1 MSLLPLE
8 EAQARLLALATPLE
22 PLSAPLGEALGRW
35 LAEPLVAQRDQPWTD
50 LSAMDGYAIRHA
62 DLPGPWALAG
72 ESSAGDGQSDTQLSA
87 GQAMRI
93 FTGAPLP
100 AGADTVMVQEDV
112 AASGAVIT
120 LSGDGPAARGLHIRA
135 RASDFAQG
143 AKLLAPGTKIGPAQ
157 IGLAALAGHAALIVR
172 RAPRIAI
179 LSTGNE
185 LVSPG
190 APCPPG
196 KLPASNGIML
206 DAMARGAGASVLFE
220 RLVPDDLAQLTAALR
235 DASDADIIVT
245 SGGASVG
252 DHDLVRPALEA
263 AGGQIDFW
271 RIAMRPGKP
280 LIVGRLGKA
289 IVLGL
294 PGNPVASMVTG
305 GLFLLPLIRHLAGS
319 PAPLPRP
326 TSPRLGTAMPGIGIR
341 TDFVRATLDQ
351 GIVTPL
357 GLQDSAA
364 MHAAAQA
371 NALIMRPAHAPA
383 ADAGDEVDIMDWASL
398 GLAG

>member
-1 MSLLPLE
+1 MSLLPVE
-8 EAQARLLALATPLE
+8 DAQARLLALASPLE
-22 PLSAPLGEALGRW
+22 RITVPLGEAIGRW
-35 LAEPLVAQRDQPWTD
+35 LAEPLIAQRDQPWTD

-62 DLPGPWALAG
+62 DLPGPWTLAG
-72 ESSAGDGQSDTQLSA
+72 ESSAGGLHPEVQLA
-87 GQAMRI
+87 TGQAIRI

-100 AGADTVMVQEDV
+100 LGADTVMVQEDV
-112 AASGAVIT
+112 SADGNVIR
-120 LSGDGPAARGLHIRA
+120 LSGDGPAAAGQHVRR
-135 RASDFAQG
+135 RASDFAKG
-143 AKLLAPGTKIGPAQ
+143 APLLARGAKIGPVQ
-157 IGLAALAGHAALIVR
+157 IGLAALSGNSRLIVHR
-172 RAPRIAI
+172 QPRIAI

-206 DAMARGAGASVLFE
+206 DAMVRCAGGDILFE
-220 RLVPDDLAQLTAALR
+220 RLVPDDLAMLTAALQE
-235 DASDADIIVT
+235 AAEADIIVT

-271 RIAMRPGKP
+271 KIAMRPGKP

-305 GLFLLPLIRHLAGS
+305 GLFLLPLIRHLAGC
-319 PAPLPRP
+319 PAPLPQAKHAQ
-326 TSPRLGTAMPGIGIR
+326 LGAAMPEVGAR
-341 TDFVRATLDQ
+341 TDFVRATLDD
-351 GIVTPL
+351 GVVTPL

-371 NALIMRPAHAPA
+371 NALIIRPARAPA
-383 ADAGDEVDIMDWASL
+383 AREGDDVSIMDWASL
-398 GLAG
+398 GLA

>member
-1 MSLLPLE
+1 MSLLPVE
-8 EAQARLLALATPLE
+8 EAQARLLALASPLE
-22 PLSAPLGEALGRW
+22 RVSVPLGDAMGRW
-35 LAEPLVAQRDQPWTD
+35 LAEPLIAQRDQPWTD

-62 DLPGPWALAG
+62 DLPGPWMLAG
-72 ESSAGDGQSDTQLSA
+72 ESSAGGLHPEAQLA
-87 GQAMRI
+87 TGQAIRI

-100 AGADTVMVQEDV
+100 LGADTVMVQEDV
-112 AASGAVIT
+112 SADGTVIR
-120 LSGDGPAARGLHIRA
+120 LSGDGPAATGQHVRR
-135 RASDFAQG
+135 RASDFAKG
-143 AKLLAPGTKIGPAQ
+143 APLLAGGSKIGPAQ
-157 IGLAALAGHAALIVR
+157 IGLAALAGNAGLIVHR
-172 RAPRIAI
+172 QPRIAI

-206 DAMARGAGASVLFE
+206 DAMVRGAGGHMLFE
-220 RLVPDDLAQLTAALR
+220 RLVPDDLAMLTTALQE
-235 DASDADIIVT
+235 ASEADIIVT

-271 RIAMRPGKP
+271 KIAMRPGKP

-305 GLFLLPLIRHLAGS
+305 GLFLLPLIRHLAGC
-319 PAPLPRP
+319 PAPLPQSRRA
-326 TSPRLGTAMPGIGIR
+326 RLGAAMPEVGAR
-341 TDFVRATLDQ
+341 TDFVRATLDE
-351 GIVTPL
+351 GLITPL

-371 NALIMRPAHAPA
+371 NALIIRPARAPA
-383 ADAGDEVDIMDWASL
+383 ARDGDDVSIMDWASL
-398 GLAG
+398 GLA

>member
-1 MSLLPLE
+1 MSLLPVE
-8 EAQARLLALATPLE
+8 EAQARLLALA
-22 PLSAPLGEALGRW
+22 APLDSQSVAFGDAMGRW
-35 LAEPLVAQRDQPWTD
+35 LAEPLIARRDQPWTD

-62 DLPGPWALAG
+62 DLPGPWMLVG
-72 ESSAGDGQSDTQLSA
+72 ESSAGGLQPDAKLAA

-100 AGADTVMVQEDV
+100 PGADTVMVQED
-112 AASGAVIT
+112 ASTKGDVIT
-120 LSGDGPAARGLHIRA
+120 LSGDGPADRRQHVRA

-143 AKLLAPGTKIGPAQ
+143 AALLARGTKIGPAQ
-157 IGLAALAGHAALIVR
+157 IGLAALSGNAGLVVYQK
-172 RAPRIAI
+172 PRIAI

-185 LVSPG
+185 LVPPA

-196 KLPASNGIML
+196 KLPASNGVML
-206 DAMARGAGASVLFE
+206 EAMVRGAGGTIMFE
-220 RLVPDDLAQLTAALR
+220 RLVRDDLATLTAALSE
-235 DASDADIIVT
+235 AAEADIILT

-305 GLFLLPLIRHLAGS
+305 GLFLLPLIRHLSGCLS
-319 PAPLPRP
+319 PLPRA
-326 TSPRLGTAMPGIGIR
+326 SRAQLGAAMSAVGAR
-341 TDFVRATLDQ
+341 TDFVRATLDE
-351 GIVTPL
+351 GVVTPL
-357 GLQDSAA
+357 GFQDSAA

-371 NALIMRPAHAPA
+371 NALIIRPARAPA
-383 ADAGDEVDIMDWASL
+383 ANMGDIVSIMDWASL
-398 GLAG
+398 GLAI